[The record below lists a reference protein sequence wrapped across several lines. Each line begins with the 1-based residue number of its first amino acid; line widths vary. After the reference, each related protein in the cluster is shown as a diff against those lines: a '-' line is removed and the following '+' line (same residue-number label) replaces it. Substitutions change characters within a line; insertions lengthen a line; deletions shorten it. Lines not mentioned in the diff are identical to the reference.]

1 MWPGEKGEKSM
12 LWPRESRCRKA
23 TMRHVCAG
31 KVYQAWLILSS
42 TALHSKCSPRSSVEL
57 TRFLGFKLLSKVSF
71 FIPIEIENDVNESEM
86 EDIRDVPT
94 KDSITEN
101 YIPARLPQPKQTV
114 VA

>member
-1 MWPGEKGEKSM
+1 
-12 LWPRESRCRKA
+12 
-23 TMRHVCAG
+23 
-31 KVYQAWLILSS
+31 
-42 TALHSKCSPRSSVEL
+42 
-57 TRFLGFKLLSKVSF
+57 LGFKLLSKVSF